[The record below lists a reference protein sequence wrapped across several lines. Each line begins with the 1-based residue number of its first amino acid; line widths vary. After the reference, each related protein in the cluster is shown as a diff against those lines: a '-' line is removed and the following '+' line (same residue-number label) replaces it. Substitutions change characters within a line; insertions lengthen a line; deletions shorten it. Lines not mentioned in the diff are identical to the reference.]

1 MEKIMQ
7 NKKALGEGLFHESL
21 YEGEMLQSATSLLLD
36 YTLKV

>member
-1 MEKIMQ
+1 MEKVMQ

-21 YEGEMLQSATSLLLD
+21 YEGEMIVVSTSLLLD